1 MHSGRVAS
9 RLQVFAQPLQEFTTQ
24 DQNRMPVAQ
33 PAPKPPPLPPAAP
46 QNTPQPDRA
55 MVATALSKIT
65 RAGAK
70 YRCKRLT
77 QRIAEA
83 YLPRWTVLPGEPARI
98 ETSERFRILRIGTL
112 ERGRS
117 TTG

>member
-9 RLQVFAQPLQEFTTQ
+9 RLQAFAPPLQEFTTQ
-24 DQNRMPVAQ
+24 VQNRMPVAQ
-33 PAPKPPPLPPAAP
+33 PAPKLPPLPPAAP

-55 MVATALSKIT
+55 MVATALSTIRRTGGKC
-65 RAGAK
+65 
-70 YRCKRLT
+70 RCKRLK

-98 ETSERFRILRIGTL
+98 ETSERFRIRGIGTL
-112 ERGRS
+112 KRGRS